1 MSRLFW
7 LAVVAFALLAGCTM
21 ASPAASPGPS
31 SPASSGSGADLA
43 SCPAPGSP
51 ATAADAL
58 PDLSLPCLG
67 AGAGAATVPLRR
79 LTGRPTVVNLWAS
92 WCAPCRE
99 ELPALARLDRAAGGR
114 LRVIGV
120 ASLDVPANAVSYA
133 ADNRLPFPSLQDRD
147 GALERGL
154 RRNGL
159 PVTVLVRA
167 DGTIAYVYQ
176 GAPLTD
182 VTVRQL
188 VRDKLGVHV

>member
-1 MSRLFW
+1 V
-7 LAVVAFALLAGCTM
+7 LAAACT
-21 ASPAASPGPS
+21 ASPSPATPS
-31 SPASSGSGADLA
+31 SPAGTEAVLAACPVPGA
-43 SCPAPGSP
+43 PAAG
-51 ATAADAL
+51 DAL

-67 AGAGAATVPLRR
+67 AAEGAATVPLRR

-92 WCAPCRE
+92 WCGPCRE
-99 ELPALARLDRAAGGR
+99 ELPALARLARTAGDR
-114 LRVIGV
+114 LRVVGV
-120 ASLDVPANAVSYA
+120 ASLDVPANSVSFA

-147 GALERGL
+147 GDLERGL

-167 DGTIAYVYQ
+167 EGTVAYVYQ

-182 VTVRQL
+182 TTLREL